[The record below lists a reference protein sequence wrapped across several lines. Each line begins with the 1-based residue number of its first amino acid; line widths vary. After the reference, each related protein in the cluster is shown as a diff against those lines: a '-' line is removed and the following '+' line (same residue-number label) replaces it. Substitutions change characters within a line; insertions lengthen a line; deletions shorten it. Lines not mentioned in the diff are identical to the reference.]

1 MMMKKNLFLA
11 ALAIVALASCTD
23 SEFVGDN
30 SPDNTPTANENAIV
44 FNSGAKTVTRADHV
58 GADAASLLH
67 NKFIVGGFKGTYDY
81 SGTPSVEDVTVAT
94 GTVFDNYVVEWGA
107 NTAGTTT
114 SNTSDWEYVNV
125 NVALPSSL
133 YVSDTSDPN
142 YPVKQ
147 TIKYWD
153 YSSTQYDF
161 IAYST
166 GNATVTTTLSTD
178 ADVDDAISRAIGA
191 DNVHV
196 TAIDPS
202 NAKTAAYKLSGKA
215 ADLAKCYIADMVT
228 IYKDGTDGTHYQDE
242 VQLSFRS
249 LAAKVRMAVY
259 ETVPGYSVKDVYFY
273 QDASTA
279 ISTDISSNTSATL
292 FTTGSADKDNFYT
305 KGTYTVY
312 FPTIGKSN
320 VSPTKNSDYNKAH
333 ASFAVVD
340 GGKET
345 KKAFGTLQLVG
356 KDYRE
361 ADATNYIGRTAA
373 TASFAGTAAPYY
385 EIAMPNEEGT
395 VLELRV
401 DYTLLSIDG
410 SGEEIHVHGA
420 TAYVPAIYAAWKS
433 NYAYTYIFKIS
444 DNTNGW
450 TSTVTS
456 DPTGLYPI
464 TFDAIVVDSEEH
476 TQSTITNVAT
486 PSITTYQVGHV
497 NADGTYPDE
506 YDKDKGKIYVQVYWD
521 GATPA
526 LRDDLGSKGQLYTLS
541 DATAT
546 EAEVLDALNIQM
558 PTTVSGYNITGRNG
572 VSLKEETSTATI
584 VAIPGPDGNN
594 ITVSA
599 GTAAEFTPAAGTYA
613 YVYDTDTY
621 AGDYYPAK
629 PADWDTKY
637 NTDYF
642 TNPACTTHPASA
654 TFSAGTYYKKTSYI
668 ASYNEFTSA
677 PDDWQNDATNPYY
690 SDEACTTQITG
701 AYANPSASYTEQPA
715 GWPTGYYTDT
725 SCETSASTFTSGTT
739 YYQKL
744 KCYRKYTVNNKVYGV
759 KVIKVVD

>member
-1 MMMKKNLFLA
+1 MKKNLFLA

-30 SPDNTPTANENAIV
+30 SPDNNPTANEKAIV

-58 GADAASLLH
+58 GADAASMLN
-67 NKFIVGGFKGTYDY
+67 NKFIVGGFKGTYTDAQ
-81 SGTPSVEDVTVAT
+81 DLQNVTEAT
-94 GTVFDNYVVEWGA
+94 GKVFDNYVVKWTA
-107 NTAGTTT
+107 NTAGKTT
-114 SNTSDWEYVNV
+114 SNTSDWEYVGIT
-125 NVALPSSL
+125 AAAPSGIAGNDQS
-133 YVSDTSDPN
+133 
-142 YPVKQ
+142 
-147 TIKYWD
+147 IKYWD
-153 YSSTQYDF
+153 YSASQYDF

-166 GNATVTTTLSTD
+166 GDATIATSGSVS
-178 ADVDDAISRAIGA
+178 DAISA
-191 DNVHV
+191 NKVLV
-196 TAIDPS
+196 TAITPTS
-202 NAKTAAYKLSGKA
+202 AKTSAYTLAGDA
-215 ADLAKCYIADMVT
+215 EHLAKCYIADMVT

-242 VQLSFRS
+242 VQLTFRS
-249 LAAKVRMAVY
+249 LASKVRMAIY

-292 FTTGSADKDNFYT
+292 FTTGTAAKDNFYT
-305 KGTYTVY
+305 AGTYTVK

-320 VSPTKNSDYNKAH
+320 ITPTKNSDYNKAH
-333 ASFAVVD
+333 ASFAAEST
-340 GGKET
+340 GKTTT
-345 KKAFGTLQLVG
+345 KSFGALQKVG
-356 KDYRE
+356 REYRE
-361 ADATNYIGRTAA
+361 KTATDYIGRTAA

-385 EIAMPNEEGT
+385 EIALPNEEGT

-450 TSTVTS
+450 TSTVYT

-497 NADGTYPDE
+497 YNDGTPNDE
-506 YDKDKGKIYVQVYWD
+506 YDKDKGDIYVQVYWS
-521 GATPA
+521 GADPE
-526 LRDDLGSKGQLYTLS
+526 LRADLGTKGKLYTLS

-546 EAEVLDALNIQM
+546 EAEVLDALNLQM
-558 PTTVSGYNITGRNG
+558 PTAASGYDITGRNDL
-572 VSLKEETSTATI
+572 SLKEETSDATI
-584 VAIPGPDGNN
+584 EAVPGADGNN
-594 ITVSA
+594 IEVSA
-599 GTAAEFTPAAGTYA
+599 GTAAKFTPAAGTYA

-621 AGDYYPAK
+621 AGDYYPTK
-629 PADWDTKY
+629 PAGWPDGY
-637 NTDYF
+637 Y
-642 TNPACTTHPASA
+642 TNA
-654 TFSAGTYYKKTSYI
+654 TCSTAATGAFSAGTYYKKTSYV

-701 AYANPSASYTEQPA
+701 TYANPSASYTEQPA
-715 GWPTGYYTDT
+715 GWPTGYYDDNTCT
-725 SCETSASTFTSGTT
+725 TASSTFTASTT

-744 KCYRKYTVNNKVYGV
+744 KCYRKYTVDNKIYGV